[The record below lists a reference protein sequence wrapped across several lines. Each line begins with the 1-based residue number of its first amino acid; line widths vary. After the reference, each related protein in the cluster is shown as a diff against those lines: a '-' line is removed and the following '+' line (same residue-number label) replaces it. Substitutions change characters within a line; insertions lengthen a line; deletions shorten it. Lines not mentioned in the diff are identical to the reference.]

1 MSIDNSG
8 NNAEIQ
14 TLFDIL
20 CRISIGASKDA
31 DGNFAQQVIRL
42 IKIAYDSQLNQVGE
56 NIEISYKDL
65 TDLVYDNEEM
75 FLPPS
80 DTLDNFR
87 KRVEERIITDDYC
100 QKADDPSLC
109 HKHFMSCYDK
119 IIRHIH
125 LAETQREYIKKEVK
139 KAESIAKDAKNTSNL
154 AKKTAGEAQ
163 EIAKDAKAI
172 YDTMFTNYVTILGV
186 FTAIIVTIFGGL
198 NVVDTIV
205 SYGDTHFS
213 TIVFLA
219 ALVLMCVVCLLYF
232 LAKIILR
239 LNGKDEADQRFTL
252 ESLFG
257 VIFGICL
264 TLALIA
270 WCANPDKETPEQPK
284 ETSEQT
290 K

>member
-14 TLFDIL
+14 ALFDIL
-20 CRISIGASKDA
+20 CQISIGASKDA
-31 DGNFAQQVIRL
+31 DSNLAQQVIRL

-100 QKADDPSLC
+100 QKADNPSLC

-139 KAESIAKDAKNTSNL
+139 KAESIAKDAQNTSNL

-198 NVVDTIV
+198 NVLGSVVLSKNAD
-205 SYGDTHFS
+205 FS
-213 TIVFLA
+213 TILSLA
-219 ALVLMCVVCLLYF
+219 ALALLCMVSLLYF
-232 LAKIILR
+232 LTHMILKIINKGGGSSSSSKHHLTWTFIIIAIVCVMAA
-239 LNGKDEADQRFTL
+239 LL
-252 ESLFG
+252 
-257 VIFGICL
+257 GIEM
-264 TLALIA
+264 TAI
-270 WCANPDKETPEQPK
+270 PK
-284 ETSEQT
+284 
-290 K
+290 